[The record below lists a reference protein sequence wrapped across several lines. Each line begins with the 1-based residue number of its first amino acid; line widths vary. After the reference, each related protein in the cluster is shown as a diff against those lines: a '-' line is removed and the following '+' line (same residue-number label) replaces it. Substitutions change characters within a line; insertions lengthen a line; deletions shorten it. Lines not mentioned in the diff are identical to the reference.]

1 MHKIIL
7 VSLLKI
13 KYLGQSLTN
22 YNITK
27 YKPYSTTALANST
40 EEPLPTPS
48 KGKTLTLSLMII
60 IIGSIALIAVT
71 VVGLIWAFQ
80 RCEGRRESAQDYIPM
95 DDITARSPILSE
107 TADQFHSTSQ
117 ERTDEWRRQIADGQ
131 ALNEMQSN
139 ENDEENISLQDVVI
153 DPEPEWDHSAD
164 LRRHLTEEITR
175 FCKYKNLKYSLWNS
189 R

>member
-27 YKPYSTTALANST
+27 YKPYSTTASANST
-40 EEPLPTPS
+40 GEPLPTPS

-139 ENDEENISLQDVVI
+139 EENISLQDVVI